1 MLRCAGEREVGPLQ
15 ERSGGCT
22 HSLHIPFH
30 LLSYLILLDHLL
42 IVACSLLLCVKI
54 SFYSVVQV
62 MSNIYYAFHIV
73 LNVQD
78 FVNHENP
85 VNKRPFQM
93 WKYRLEL
100 DQRYASMTIRTTSA
114 LIISVNMLLT

>member
-1 MLRCAGEREVGPLQ
+1 
-15 ERSGGCT
+15 
-22 HSLHIPFH
+22 
-30 LLSYLILLDHLL
+30 
-42 IVACSLLLCVKI
+42 
-54 SFYSVVQV
+54 